1 MKSVSSKKYP
11 QELRERAVR
20 MVAEV
25 RDHHESE
32 WAAIGAVAELL
43 GVGTA
48 ETVRKWVR
56 QGQVDAGA
64 RAGVTTEES
73 AELKRLRREN
83 AELKRANAILKS
95 ASNFLRGRTGPA
107 PALIVEYISEH
118 QGNRVDGGLRWGVES
133 ICAALTELGVKIA
146 PSTYYE
152 HRRGVSSKQ
161 DHRDEELTVEIVRVH
176 RENYGVYGARKVW
189 LQLNREG
196 IEVARCTVERL
207 MRRHGLR
214 GAVRGRVKRTTIPD
228 PAAERPQDLVQ
239 RKFAP
244 AAPNRLW
251 VADMTYVSTWSGW
264 VYVAF
269 VIDAYARRIIGWR
282 TGTTMTTAL
291 VLDAI
296 EHAIWTRERAGWDVK
311 DVVHHTDR
319 GAQYTSIAFTERLAE
334 AGIQPSVGAVG
345 SSYDNALAETING
358 LYKTELIKPRGPWR
372 NADQVEFAT
381 AEWVDW
387 FNHRRLY
394 QYCGDVP
401 PAEMEAAYY
410 AQHPAQHLAGLSH
423 Q

>member
-1 MKSVSSKKYP
+1 MSSRKYP
-11 QELRERAVR
+11 QELR
-20 MVAEV
+20 
-25 RDHHESE
+25 
-32 WAAIGAVAELL
+32 
-43 GVGTA
+43 VGG
-48 ETVRKWVR
+48 RCGW
-56 QGQVDAGA
+56 
-64 RAGVTTEES
+64 
-73 AELKRLRREN
+73 LRR
-83 AELKRANAILKS
+83 S
-95 ASNFLRGRTGPA
+95 ATSTSRSGRRSGRSPSCW
-107 PALIVEYISEH
+107 VSS
-118 QGNRVDGGLRWGVES
+118 RS
-133 ICAALTELGVKIA
+133 ALTELGVKIA

-152 HRRGVSSKQ
+152 HRRGVSSKR
-161 DHRDEELTVEIVRVH
+161 DRRDEEQTVEIARVH

-196 IEVARCTVERL
+196 IEVGRCTVERL
-207 MRRHGLR
+207 MQQLGLR
-214 GAVRGRVKRTTIPD
+214 GAVRGRVKCTTIDD
-228 PAAERPQDLVQ
+228 PAAQRPQDLVQ

-244 AAPNRLW
+244 AAPNQLW

-296 EHAIWTRERAGWDVK
+296 DHAKWTRERAGWDVK

-319 GAQYTSIAFTERLAE
+319 GAQYTSIAFTEQLAE

-358 LYKTELIKPRGPWR
+358 LYKTELIKPQGPWR

-387 FNHRRLY
+387 FNYRRLY
-394 QYCGDVP
+394 QYCGDMP
-401 PAEMEAAYY
+401 PAEMETAYY
-410 AQHPAQHLAGLSH
+410 AQHPAQHSAGLSY

>member
-1 MKSVSSKKYP
+1 MIRFIDMHRDQFGV
-11 QELRERAVR
+11 ELICRVLKDAVR
-20 MVAEV
+20 GFLTS
-25 RDHHESE
+25 RGYR
-32 WAAIGAVAELL
+32 AAKARPASARQLKDELL
-43 GVGTA
+43 VP
-48 ETVRKWVR
+48 EVVRLH
-56 QGQVDAGA
+56 A
-64 RAGVTTEES
+64 
-73 AELKRLRREN
+73 
-83 AELKRANAILKS
+83 
-95 ASNFLRGRTGPA
+95 
-107 PALIVEYISEH
+107 
-118 QGNRVDGGLRWGVES
+118 
-133 ICAALTELGVKIA
+133 
-146 PSTYYE
+146 
-152 HRRGVSSKQ
+152 
-161 DHRDEELTVEIVRVH
+161 
-176 RENYGVYGARKVW
+176 ENYGVYGARKVW

-207 MRRHGLR
+207 MQQLGLR
-214 GAVRGRVKRTTIPD
+214 GAVRGRVKRTTIGD
-228 PAAERPQDLVQ
+228 PAAQRPQDLVQ

-282 TGTTMTTAL
+282 TGTTMTTEL

-358 LYKTELIKPRGPWR
+358 LYKTEVIKPRGPWR

>member
-1 MKSVSSKKYP
+1 M
-11 QELRERAVR
+11 E
-20 MVAEV
+20 
-25 RDHHESE
+25 
-32 WAAIGAVAELL
+32 
-43 GVGTA
+43 
-48 ETVRKWVR
+48 
-56 QGQVDAGA
+56 
-64 RAGVTTEES
+64 
-73 AELKRLRREN
+73 
-83 AELKRANAILKS
+83 
-95 ASNFLRGRTGPA
+95 
-107 PALIVEYISEH
+107 
-118 QGNRVDGGLRWGVES
+118 
-133 ICAALTELGVKIA
+133 IA
-146 PSTYYE
+146 
-152 HRRGVSSKQ
+152 
-161 DHRDEELTVEIVRVH
+161 RVH

-207 MRRHGLR
+207 MQQLGLR
-214 GAVRGRVKRTTIPD
+214 GAVRGRVKRTTIGD
-228 PAAERPQDLVQ
+228 PAAQRPQDLVQ

-282 TGTTMTTAL
+282 TGTTMTTEL

-358 LYKTELIKPRGPWR
+358 LYKTEVIKPRGPWR